1 MRKYIIDTN
10 VFRDAT
16 APGNDA
22 GVKMRRQQANDFFQ
36 KLATDEKAILLIPD
50 EVKLELMVQMV
61 AKGLRAS
68 EKRKIARLINQ
79 CTLSSNVLSSEMEK
93 HLRIMSAYISSH
105 YRHEFE
111 QEIGLKAQ
119 YLRTSDA
126 RILHDAFSEDGV
138 IATRNVKDFLLYLVL
153 NDYDEEVLYNI
164 GDSNFVRISA
174 ELHETIH
181 RDTRFSNLFS
191 IFIGLAELHDE

>member
-1 MRKYIIDTN
+1 MRKYVLDTN

-16 APGNDA
+16 ASGNDTA
-22 GVKMRRQQANDFFQ
+22 AKMRRQQANDFFQ
-36 KLATDEKAILLIPD
+36 KVVADEKAILLIPY
-50 EVKLELMVQMV
+50 EVRLELMVQMV

-79 CTLSSNVLSSEMEK
+79 CTLSSNILSSEMEQ
-93 HLRIMSAYISSH
+93 HLRIMSAYISLH
-105 YRHEFE
+105 YRQEFE
-111 QEIGLKAQ
+111 QETGLKAQ

-138 IATRNVKDFLLYLVL
+138 IATRNIKDFLLYLVL
-153 NDYDEEVLYNI
+153 NDHEEEVLYNI
-164 GDSNFVRISA
+164 GNSNFVRISA

-181 RDTRFSNLFS
+181 QDTRFSNLLS
-191 IFIGLAELHDE
+191 KFIGLAEL